1 MTPRPNPLPDDLARM
16 LATRAADL
24 GPFAGVRFFAEVDST
39 NDIALTLAVD
49 GAPEGTAV
57 LAEAQR
63 AGRGRRGHAWFSP
76 PGAGLYLSI
85 IVRTALA
92 GGHLSLI
99 TIAAG
104 VAVADAIVAVTG
116 LPVELKWPNDVVV
129 GRPWRKLAG
138 LLGESV
144 GAGAVVDAVVI
155 GIGINLRSAA
165 YPPEIAGRATS
176 IETELGRDVERA
188 PLVAECLARLRARVG
203 DVRDGRRDAVCDAWR
218 RYGRAGL
225 ARVPVRWHNHDLDQE
240 HRAVTRDIDGD
251 GALLVERDGRV
262 ERIVAGDVIWDEV
275 PRE

>member
-1 MTPRPNPLPDDLARM
+1 VNLRPDPLPDDLARA
-16 LATRAADL
+16 LQARAADL
-24 GPFAGVRFFAEVDST
+24 GSFADLRFFAEVDST
-39 NDIALTLAVD
+39 NDVALTLALD
-49 GAPEGTAV
+49 GAPEGTTI
-57 LAEAQR
+57 LAESQR
-63 AGRGRRGHAWFSP
+63 AGRGRRGHTWFSP
-76 PGAGLYLSI
+76 PGAGLYLSSV
-85 IVRTALA
+85 VRAALA

-104 VAVADAIVAVTG
+104 VAVAEAIVTVTG

-176 IETELGRDVERA
+176 IETELGRAVERA
-188 PLVAECLARLRARVG
+188 PLVAELLVRLRSRVA
-203 DVRDGRRDAVCDAWR
+203 DVRDRRGAEVCDAWR

-225 ARVPVRWHNHDLDQE
+225 ARASVRWHNHDLDQE
-240 HRAVTRDIDGD
+240 HRGTTKDIDED

-262 ERIVAGDVIWDEV
+262 ERLVAGDVVWDEL

>member
-1 MTPRPNPLPDDLARM
+1 MNQRPEPLPDDLARA
-16 LATRAADL
+16 LEARAAEIGAFADL
-24 GPFAGVRFFAEVDST
+24 RFFPEVDST
-39 NDIALTLAVD
+39 NDVALTLALD
-49 GAPEGTAV
+49 GAPEGTTV
-57 LAEAQR
+57 LAETQR
-63 AGRGRRGHAWFSP
+63 AGRGRRGHTWFSP
-76 PGAGLYLSI
+76 PGAGLYLSSV
-85 IVRTALA
+85 VRTALA
-92 GGHLSLI
+92 GGQLSLI
-99 TIAAG
+99 TIACG
-104 VAVADAIVAVTG
+104 VAVAEAVTSVTG

-176 IETELGRDVERA
+176 IETELGRAVERG
-188 PLVAECLARLRARVG
+188 PLVAELLVRLRGRVA
-203 DVRDGRRDAVCDAWR
+203 DVRDGRRRDVCDAWR

-240 HRAVTRDIDGD
+240 HRGTTRDIDED
-251 GALLVERDGRV
+251 GALIVERDGRA
-262 ERIVAGDVIWDEV
+262 ERLVAGDIVWDEL